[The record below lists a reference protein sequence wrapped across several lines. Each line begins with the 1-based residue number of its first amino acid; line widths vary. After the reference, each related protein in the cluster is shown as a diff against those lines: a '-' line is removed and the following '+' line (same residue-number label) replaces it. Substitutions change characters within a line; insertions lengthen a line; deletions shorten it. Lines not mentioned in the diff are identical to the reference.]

1 VNLSPADPTPPRAED
16 PAAAAARPRGADPA
30 PSGADGLPRPALP
43 RVALVALGS
52 SLGDRHRH
60 LRAAAALLQATGG
73 LHLRAV
79 SRPYRTR
86 PVGPA
91 RGWFLNAVLALDCA
105 LSPAELLRR
114 CQWIEG
120 RLGRQRSL
128 RWTDRVIDL
137 DVLMVGDV
145 VIDGPELTLPHPR
158 MAGRSFVLRPA
169 AEVCGPLPLPL
180 PEGPGATAPVWPLG
194 PGLAPAPRWALAARP
209 PRR

>member
-1 VNLSPADPTPPRAED
+1 MNRPLG
-16 PAAAAARPRGADPA
+16 AAAARTDAAG
-30 PSGADGLPRPALP
+30 PALSP
-43 RVALVALGS
+43 SRVALVALGS

-60 LRAAAALLQATGG
+60 LRAAVALLRATVG
-73 LHLRAV
+73 LRLRAA

-91 RGWFLNAVLALDCA
+91 RGWFLNAVLAFDCA
-105 LSPAELLRR
+105 LSPTELLHR

-145 VIDGPELTLPHPR
+145 EIDVPELTLPHPR

-169 AEVCGPLPLPL
+169 AEVCGPLVLPA
-180 PEGPGATAPVWPLG
+180 PEGPGGSATIWPLG
-194 PGLAPAPRWALAARP
+194 PGLAPAPRWSLAARP

>member
-1 VNLSPADPTPPRAED
+1 VNRPPLG
-16 PAAAAARPRGADPA
+16 AALPSSAALPSCA
-30 PSGADGLPRPALP
+30 PS

-60 LRAAAALLQATGG
+60 LGAAVALLRATGG
-73 LHLRAV
+73 LRLRAA

-91 RGWFLNAVLALDCA
+91 RGWFLNAVVALDCEISPIA
-105 LSPAELLRR
+105 LLHR

-137 DVLMVGDV
+137 DVLMVGEV
-145 VIDGPELTLPHPR
+145 EIDLPELTLPHPR

-169 AEVCGPLPLPL
+169 AEVCGPLILPA
-180 PEGPGATAPVWPLG
+180 PEGPGGSASIWPLG